1 MAFIDL
7 SDTVRVTS
15 YTGVERVAQIYSIH
29 GKTRGLPPLEKLRY
43 EATLKYFKHDFLF
56 NF

>member
-43 EATLKYFKHDFLF
+43 EATLKFFKHDFLF